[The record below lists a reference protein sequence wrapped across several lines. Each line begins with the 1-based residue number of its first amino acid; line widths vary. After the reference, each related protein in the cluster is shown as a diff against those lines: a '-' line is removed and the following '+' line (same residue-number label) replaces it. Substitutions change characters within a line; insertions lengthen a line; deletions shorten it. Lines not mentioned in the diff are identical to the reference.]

1 MQGDS
6 REQSSHDV
14 SMNGDSMPDRL
25 DLSEFRPSN
34 DHDLLVLLLAQM
46 RQVNEG
52 LRDLRSLY
60 TDSNAKIETLSRLTD
75 RQDGRISSLES
86 SMTERKAQMGSLS
99 ESVDKSKVD
108 LLGRMERLERDRL
121 DPIETRI
128 SSVRNW
134 IAGAVAVL
142 VFLWIFLAPVYTRLL
157 DQWFGRP

>member
-1 MQGDS
+1 
-6 REQSSHDV
+6 
-14 SMNGDSMPDRL
+14 MPDRL
-25 DLSEFRPSN
+25 DLSEFRPGN

-121 DPIETRI
+121 GPIEIRI